1 MWGTPE
7 DCTAVV
13 RVMQNFEK
21 LAAPHQGTGTLYDPK
36 ARLNFEDNSSPN
48 TSKAFYNAERSPSG
62 SQGNRSYLSTSSL
75 ARKSNKDREKDV
87 QLLCAKGRI
96 SHLENEANSL
106 QTQRK
111 RARIEQQK
119 EIDVRQ
125 GELRRQLEK
134 NSELQRQ
141 LKYVV
146 DQEKNVRDELKGT
159 RKEFEDFKKK
169 TEEKVHSLQRQKL
182 KLNAEVE
189 EVSLKWFNW
198 ALKIFGGLHLKI
210 FSPPPP
216 PPPPPIEELGIP
228 RGVRSY
234 WAGNSS
240 GVSIF

>member
-198 ALKIFGGLHLKI
+198 AIRFIGLLHLK
-210 FSPPPP
+210 FVPPTPPPP
-216 PPPPPIEELGIP
+216 PPPPHLSRSLEFLG
-228 RGVRSY
+228 G
-234 WAGNSS
+234 
-240 GVSIF
+240 